1 MKKGGCVYILTNKRK
16 SVLYVGVTSDLKRR
30 IEEHKNKIDLKCFTA
45 RYNCDILLYY
55 KGFHSIEE
63 AINEEK
69 RIKGGSR
76 KRKLDLIFEMN
87 PLWKDLFD
95 NIDE

>member
-30 IEEHKNKIDLKCFTA
+30 IEEHKNKIDNKCFTA
-45 RYNCDILLYY
+45 RYNCDILIYY

-76 KRKLDLIFEMN
+76 KRKLDLIFKMN

-95 NIDE
+95 DIDD